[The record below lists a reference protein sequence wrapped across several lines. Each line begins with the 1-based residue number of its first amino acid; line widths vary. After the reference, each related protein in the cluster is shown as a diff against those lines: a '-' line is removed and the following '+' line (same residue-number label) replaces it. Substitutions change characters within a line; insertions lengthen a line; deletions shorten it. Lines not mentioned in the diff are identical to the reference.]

1 MDMTSYDGK
10 GIFTGR
16 LHLCRRA
23 VATANAAVATA
34 VAFTATSTGMFAVIT
49 TSVTVTTC
57 PTNPALSFWSM
68 CRQYPSRQ
76 KKWTVRGITCPFY
89 AAASRAKEQEEAKV
103 RQKKSDLQ
111 DKVDRAREA
120 PPALPD
126 NRNTS
131 PRDPRGLGG
140 RLTLLSGLPNHL
152 PPIHSRR
159 RHF

>member
-1 MDMTSYDGK
+1 MTSYDGK

-34 VAFTATSTGMFAVIT
+34 VAFTAASTGMFAVIT

-68 CRQYPSRQ
+68 CRQYPSRR

-89 AAASRAKEQEEAKV
+89 AAASRAKEQEAVNFLEK
-103 RQKKSDLQ
+103 
-111 DKVDRAREA
+111 KVDGIKGYDLDMTVMAA
-120 PPALPD
+120 IMC
-126 NRNTS
+126 
-131 PRDPRGLGG
+131 LGIVLG
-140 RLTLLSGLPNHL
+140 SGFIMVAGGGVRWVKLSFSLLLVVAQK
-152 PPIHSRR
+152 
-159 RHF
+159 

>member
-1 MDMTSYDGK
+1 MTSYDGK

-23 VATANAAVATA
+23 TATANAAVATA
-34 VAFTATSTGMFAVIT
+34 VAFTAASTGMFAVIT

-89 AAASRAKEQEEAKV
+89 AAASGAKEQEAVNFLEK
-103 RQKKSDLQ
+103 
-111 DKVDRAREA
+111 KVDDIKGYDLDMTVMAA
-120 PPALPD
+120 IMC
-126 NRNTS
+126 
-131 PRDPRGLGG
+131 LGIVLG
-140 RLTLLSGLPNHL
+140 SGFIMVAGGGVRWVKLSFSLLLVVAQK
-152 PPIHSRR
+152 
-159 RHF
+159 